1 MKKKV
6 EEALERK
13 IKEYALI
20 VAWFDYEYEY
30 CRENDVVNEYEKQ
43 ATELNAQIKLLR
55 FLLDD

>member
-6 EEALERK
+6 ELALERK

-20 VAWFDYEYEY
+20 VAWFDYEYQN
-30 CRENDVVNEYEKQ
+30 CRENDIVKEYEKQ
-43 ATELNAQIKLLR
+43 GVELNAQIKILR

>member
-13 IKEYALI
+13 VKKYELV
-20 VAWFDYEYEY
+20 VAWFDYEYEN
-30 CRENDVVNEYEKQ
+30 CREDDVVNEYEKQ

>member
-20 VAWFDYEYEY
+20 VAWFDCEYENY
-30 CRENDVVNEYEKQ
+30 RDNDVVQEYQKK
-43 ATELNAQIKLLR
+43 ANELNAQIKLLR

>member
-1 MKKKV
+1 MKKKA

-20 VAWFDYEYEY
+20 VAWFDYEYQN
-30 CRENDVVNEYEKQ
+30 CRDNDMVKEYEKQ
-43 ATELNAQIKLLR
+43 ETELNAQIKLIR

>member
-1 MKKKV
+1 MKKKA

-20 VAWFDYEYEY
+20 VEWFDYEYQN
-30 CRENDVVNEYEKQ
+30 CRDNDMVKEYEKQ
-43 ATELNAQIKLLR
+43 ETELNAQIKLLR